1 MELETGARFPG
12 KTAARLIPALLLL
25 LVHPGS
31 AQDRKKKEERDILM
45 EMDLCSLSL
54 AAPIDGPRVTAE
66 DLPGRAVLFVFSSS
80 NPGDRNW
87 SEFLVRTTRKYADP
101 APPGGLAV
109 LFVQSAKTTD
119 AKWFPREGN
128 APVVSFFP
136 EDAFAMPGF
145 AFVGLPRVIL
155 FDGDGKVVSHF
166 IVDGRDL
173 AGNSI
178 HQVAGPPCTPEVVR
192 KAAATSG
199 AVLRAGTPSDAGTDG
214 RKLVEGALSSAPL
227 APLLRTLRDRAKGGK
242 GDAGA
247 VLQGF
252 KEYLEA
258 QRALVER
265 NVAANPLLA
274 HRALNRLLAQTQGD
288 ELAAPFE
295 AIRKRLTQ
303 DSKFQ
308 EELKGAEALAK
319 VRGLAAKI
327 KWGMMDPDAPRPR
340 EDIAAVRRGV
350 EEVIKRYAKTQAGR
364 TAEELKQAWTQ
375 WAAKA
380 IDPLP
385 W

>member
-1 MELETGARFPG
+1 MSGARG
-12 KTAARLIPALLLL
+12 LRYRAAVSGLLLSCMPL
-25 LVHPGS
+25 FSAAGD
-31 AQDRKKKEERDILM
+31 AQDRRGREETRDVLM
-45 EMDLCSLSL
+45 EMDLGAVSLP
-54 AAPIDGPRVTAE
+54 APVDGPRVTAE

-101 APPGGLAV
+101 APPGGLVV

-119 AKWFPREGN
+119 AKWFPRDGGC
-128 APVVSFFP
+128 PVVSFFP
-136 EDAFAMPGF
+136 EDAFSMPGF
-145 AFVGLPRVIL
+145 AFVGLPRIIL
-155 FDGDGKVVSHF
+155 FDGDGRIVSHF

-199 AVLRAGTPSDAGTDG
+199 SVLRAGTSLDG
-214 RKLVEGALSSAPL
+214 GGEARKLVEGALTSAPL
-227 APLLRTLRDRAKGGK
+227 APLLRSLRDRAKGGK

-247 VLQGF
+247 ILQGF

-265 NVAANPLLA
+265 NIVPNPFLA
-274 HRALNRLLAQTQGD
+274 QRALNRLVAQTQGD
-288 ELAAPFE
+288 ELGAPFE
-295 AIRKRLTQ
+295 ALRKRLSQ
-303 DSKFQ
+303 DSRFQ

-327 KWGMMDPDAPRPR
+327 KWGLLDPDAPRPR
-340 EDIAAVRRGV
+340 EEIAAVRRGV
-350 EEVIKRYAKTQAGR
+350 EEVVRKHGKTQAGR
-364 TAEELKQAWTQ
+364 MAEELKLAWTQ